1 VAVIAVPYYEPLI
14 LARWAFRALLERL
27 AAEVELE
34 ADRYAVQEALA
45 LDGLHFGLL
54 DRDQAARLA
63 ERLGKVADQ
72 LRFELQRAPSGEER
86 DLEFAEVLAGLEM
99 RLHDLYE

>member
-1 VAVIAVPYYEPLI
+1 MAVIAVPYYEPVI

-34 ADRYAVQEALA
+34 ADRYAVREALA
-45 LDGLHFGLL
+45 VDGLHFRLL
-54 DRDQAARLA
+54 DADQAARLA
-63 ERLGKVADQ
+63 RRLGKVADQ
-72 LRFELQRAPSGEER
+72 LRFELQRTPSDDPR
-86 DLEFAEVLAGLEM
+86 DPEFAEILAGLEM